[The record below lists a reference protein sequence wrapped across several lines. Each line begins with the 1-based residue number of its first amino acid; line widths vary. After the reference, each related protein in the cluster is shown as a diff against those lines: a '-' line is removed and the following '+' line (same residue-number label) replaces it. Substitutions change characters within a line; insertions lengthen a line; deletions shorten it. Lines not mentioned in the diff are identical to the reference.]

1 MSHPPREAPA
11 DGEARPPPRR
21 YVDIGANLTDGMF
34 RGEYHGKKVHREDLA
49 RVLLRARDAG
59 VETVLVTAGTLEE
72 AEDAFRLAETFD
84 PRAPG
89 DGSAAAARGD
99 ASAPALFTTVGVHP
113 TRCDAFEDSG
123 DPEGYFERL
132 VDFAT
137 RRKRGAEPPPSEATS
152 SASAIRRVVAVGE
165 CGLDYDRTQ
174 FCAKETQL
182 KWFARHFEIAERTG
196 LPMFLHSRAA
206 HEDFFRLLKAA
217 RGEGA
222 TATEAT
228 ETTPMKK
235 RKPPPCVVHSFDGT
249 AAEAADLLSL
259 PGVYIGING
268 CSLRSEASLEVVRT
282 IPLDRLMLETDAP
295 WCSIKNTHPGKP
307 FVVTEWAT
315 KDKKKAFRNLEEA
328 CVSGDEASRLAEE
341 ARLRDVTVKDR
352 SEQCHI
358 AQVAEVLAAARGED
372 PRVVAEACRA
382 NARRVFFPGERED
395 M

>member
-1 MSHPPREAPA
+1 MSRPPREAPA

-84 PRAPG
+84 PRRGPG
-89 DGSAAAARGD
+89 DGSVGLSD
-99 ASAPALFTTVGVHP
+99 SPALFTTVGVHP

-137 RRKRGAEPPPSEATS
+137 RRKRGAEPSEASEATS
-152 SASAIRRVVAVGE
+152 SAGAVPPFGRVVAVGE

-182 KWFARHFEIAERTG
+182 KWFARHFDIAERTG

-217 RGEGA
+217 RGE
-222 TATEAT
+222 TEIS
-228 ETTPMKK
+228 ETKK
-235 RKPPPCVVHSFDGT
+235 KKPPPCVVHSFDGT

-282 IPLDRLMLETDAP
+282 IPLGRLMLETDAP

-328 CVSGDEASRLAEE
+328 CASGDEASRLAEE

-352 SEQCHI
+352 SEPCHI

>member
-1 MSHPPREAPA
+1 
-11 DGEARPPPRR
+11 
-21 YVDIGANLTDGMF
+21 
-34 RGEYHGKKVHREDLA
+34 
-49 RVLLRARDAG
+49 
-59 VETVLVTAGTLEE
+59 
-72 AEDAFRLAETFD
+72 
-84 PRAPG
+84 
-89 DGSAAAARGD
+89 
-99 ASAPALFTTVGVHP
+99 
-113 TRCDAFEDSG
+113 
-123 DPEGYFERL
+123 

-137 RRKRGAEPPPSEATS
+137 RRKRGAEASEATS
-152 SASAIRRVVAVGE
+152 SAGAFGRVVAVGE

-182 KWFARHFEIAERTG
+182 KWFARHFDIAERTG

-222 TATEAT
+222 TET
-228 ETTPMKK
+228 ETEISPTKK
-235 RKPPPCVVHSFDGT
+235 KKPPPCVVHSFDGT

-282 IPLDRLMLETDAP
+282 IPLGRLMLETDAP

-328 CVSGDEASRLAEE
+328 CASGDEASRLAEE
-341 ARLRDVTVKDR
+341 ARMRDVTVKDR
-352 SEQCHI
+352 SEPCHI

>member
-1 MSHPPREAPA
+1 MRTSRTA
-11 DGEARPPPRR
+11 
-21 YVDIGANLTDGMF
+21 LF

-59 VETVLVTAGTLEE
+59 KGDRAGHRG
-72 AEDAFRLAETFD
+72 DARGGGGCVSARGD
-84 PRAPG
+84 VRPRAPG

-152 SASAIRRVVAVGE
+152 SASAIGRVVAVGE

-206 HEDFFRLLKAA
+206 REDFFRLLKAA

-228 ETTPMKK
+228 E
-235 RKPPPCVVHSFDGT
+235 
-249 AAEAADLLSL
+249 
-259 PGVYIGING
+259 
-268 CSLRSEASLEVVRT
+268 
-282 IPLDRLMLETDAP
+282 
-295 WCSIKNTHPGKP
+295 
-307 FVVTEWAT
+307 
-315 KDKKKAFRNLEEA
+315 
-328 CVSGDEASRLAEE
+328 
-341 ARLRDVTVKDR
+341 
-352 SEQCHI
+352 
-358 AQVAEVLAAARGED
+358 
-372 PRVVAEACRA
+372 
-382 NARRVFFPGERED
+382 RRP
-395 M
+395 

>member
-84 PRAPG
+84 PRRGPG
-89 DGSAAAARGD
+89 DGSAAVHNSG
-99 ASAPALFTTVGVHP
+99 ASSPALFTTVGVHP

-137 RRKRGAEPPPSEATS
+137 RRKRGAEPRASEASATS
-152 SASAIRRVVAVGE
+152 SAGAFGRVVAVGE

-182 KWFARHFEIAERTG
+182 KWFARHFDIAERTG
-196 LPMFLHSRAA
+196 LPLFLHSRAA

-217 RGEGA
+217 RGE
-222 TATEAT
+222 T
-228 ETTPMKK
+228 ETEISPTKK
-235 RKPPPCVVHSFDGT
+235 KKQPPPCVVHSFDGT

-282 IPLDRLMLETDAP
+282 IPLGRLMLETDAP

-328 CVSGDEASRLAEE
+328 CASGDDKARLAEE

-352 SEQCHI
+352 SEPCHI

>member
-1 MSHPPREAPA
+1 MSEPGRDASANPA
-11 DGEARPPPRR
+11 DAPPPRR

-72 AEDAFRLAETFD
+72 AEEAVRLAERND
-84 PRAPG
+84 PRAAG
-89 DGSAAAARGD
+89 DMSVAASMT

-137 RRKRGAEPPPSEATS
+137 RRKRGAEPSEASEATS
-152 SASAIRRVVAVGE
+152 SAGKLFGRVVAVGE

-182 KWFARHFEIAERTG
+182 KWFARHFDIAERTG

-217 RGEGA
+217 RGE
-222 TATEAT
+222 TEL
-228 ETTPMKK
+228 ETTKK
-235 RKPPPCVVHSFDGT
+235 KKPPPCVVHSFDGT

-282 IPLDRLMLETDAP
+282 IPLGRLMLETDAP

-328 CVSGDEASRLAEE
+328 CASGDEASRLAEE

-352 SEQCHI
+352 SEPCHI

>member
-1 MSHPPREAPA
+1 M
-11 DGEARPPPRR
+11 
-21 YVDIGANLTDGMF
+21 T
-34 RGEYHGKKVHREDLA
+34 
-49 RVLLRARDAG
+49 
-59 VETVLVTAGTLEE
+59 
-72 AEDAFRLAETFD
+72 
-84 PRAPG
+84 
-89 DGSAAAARGD
+89 

-137 RRKRGAEPPPSEATS
+137 RRKRGAEPRASEPTS
-152 SASAIRRVVAVGE
+152 SAGAFAFGRVVAVGE

-182 KWFARHFEIAERTG
+182 KWFARHFDIAERTG

-222 TATEAT
+222 TET
-228 ETTPMKK
+228 ETEISPTKK
-235 RKPPPCVVHSFDGT
+235 KKPPPCVVHSFDGT

-282 IPLDRLMLETDAP
+282 IPLGRLMLETDAP

-328 CVSGDEASRLAEE
+328 CASGDEASRLAEE
-341 ARLRDVTVKDR
+341 ARMRDVTVKDR
-352 SEQCHI
+352 SEPCHI

-395 M
+395 A

>member
-1 MSHPPREAPA
+1 VEA
-11 DGEARPPPRR
+11 
-21 YVDIGANLTDGMF
+21 
-34 RGEYHGKKVHREDLA
+34 
-49 RVLLRARDAG
+49 
-59 VETVLVTAGTLEE
+59 VLVTAGTLEE
-72 AEDAFRLAETFD
+72 AEEAVRLAERND
-84 PRAPG
+84 PRAAG
-89 DGSAAAARGD
+89 DMSVAASMT

-137 RRKRGAEPPPSEATS
+137 RRKRGAEASEATS
-152 SASAIRRVVAVGE
+152 SAGAFGRVVAVGE

-182 KWFARHFEIAERTG
+182 KWFARHFDIAERTG

-222 TATEAT
+222 TET
-228 ETTPMKK
+228 ETEISPTKK
-235 RKPPPCVVHSFDGT
+235 KKPPPCVVHSFDGT

-282 IPLDRLMLETDAP
+282 IPLGRLMLETDAP

-328 CVSGDEASRLAEE
+328 CASGDEASRLAEE
-341 ARLRDVTVKDR
+341 ARMRDVTVKDR
-352 SEQCHI
+352 SEPCHI